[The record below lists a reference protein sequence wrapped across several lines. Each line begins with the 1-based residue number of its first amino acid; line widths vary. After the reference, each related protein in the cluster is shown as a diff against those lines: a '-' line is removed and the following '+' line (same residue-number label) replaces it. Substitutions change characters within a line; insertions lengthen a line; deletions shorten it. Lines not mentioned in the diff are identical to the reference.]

1 MKPEKA
7 KNLRELTQDELKQK
21 LQAFKQDLFNL
32 RYDAK
37 SGRIEKPDNMKII
50 KRNIARI
57 LTLLREKEN
66 AQS

>member
-21 LQAFKQDLFNL
+21 LQTFRQDLFKL